1 MGMDTTLARREER
14 CSDHRKWTNDRRA
27 CRRDYQRNTNGRCA
41 RRRNDQERPTVAAH
55 AGATTKGTTNSRR
68 ARRRDDQ
75 GNDQRPPRTPARRP
89 GETNGR
95 RAHRRDDQ
103 ERPTVAAHTSATT
116 KRDQRSPRTPAR
128 RPEGRTVFT
137 TPALPSPREKDAP
150 PPCTPA

>member
-1 MGMDTTLARREER
+1 MDQRSPRMPARLPE
-14 CSDHRKWTNDRRA
+14 K
-27 CRRDYQRNTNGRCA
+27 YQRSPRTPAQRPGETNG
-41 RRRNDQERPTVAAH
+41 
-55 AGATTKGTTNSRR
+55 RR
-68 ARRRDDQ
+68 ARRRDAPGD
-75 GNDQRPPRTPARRP
+75 DQRPPRTPARQP

-95 RAHRRDDQ
+95 RAHRRDNQ
-103 ERPTVAAHTSATT
+103 GRPTVAAHTGATT